1 MAFQDELRDI
11 LVGFVPE
18 DKKEEFTEKSAGIF
32 EKMGTVFNESAASIA
47 AQKTKIRELEA
58 KAQTV
63 TSADPEEF
71 NKVLRQL
78 EERDKI
84 VESKQKELDDV
95 NLKFQSTSKQN
106 KEFEKLAK
114 KLQDQVDK
122 ESRILNETVKA
133 AELRKAISS
142 LSLKDPSMSDEVFGL
157 LSGDIKIDVGEDGTR
172 RVYARMKGDSGVE
185 MEVTPLDYI
194 KNWADTSVLAK
205 SILAPPRSSGSGAS
219 GAGGAGSIGGSK
231 STEQLYQEALASG
244 RTELAIM
251 LKAKLAS
258 EMKD

>member
-1 MAFQDELRDI
+1 
-11 LVGFVPE
+11 
-18 DKKEEFTEKSAGIF
+18 
-32 EKMGTVFNESAASIA
+32 
-47 AQKTKIRELEA
+47 
-58 KAQTV
+58 
-63 TSADPEEF
+63 
-71 NKVLRQL
+71 
-78 EERDKI
+78 
-84 VESKQKELDDV
+84 
-95 NLKFQSTSKQN
+95 
-106 KEFEKLAK
+106 
-114 KLQDQVDK
+114 
-122 ESRILNETVKA
+122 
-133 AELRKAISS
+133 
-142 LSLKDPSMSDEVFGL
+142 MSDEVFGL